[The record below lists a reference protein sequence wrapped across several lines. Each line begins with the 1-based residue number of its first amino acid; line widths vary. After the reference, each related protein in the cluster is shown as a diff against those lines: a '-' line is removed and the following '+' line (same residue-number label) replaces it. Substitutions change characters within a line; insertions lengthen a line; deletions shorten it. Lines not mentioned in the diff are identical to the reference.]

1 MPNGNRQQSSKSSTS
16 SLPCTLPLS
25 IIKVTLTN
33 ISPDGLLH
41 PTVIF
46 TTLWKGP
53 LLWGIENR
61 PSFADNISSHF
72 LIHICKKIQ
81 LAESRSTLTL
91 VRCFFSMFVSGLTQP
106 VGTLAQTDTSMT
118 LPESKRLF
126 DHLIIWSSEI
136 SYNLIILKE
145 LNEKKARLYNIFIKN
160 VYIYMF
166 PFFTLPGSRK
176 DRHQDGSST
185 TKRGSK
191 WLQEKTTKWKSY
203 AEHWALAYT
212 EMREIINWEPIL
224 HKEVLKTDIIIS
236 FLFHHYNVH

>member
-1 MPNGNRQQSSKSSTS
+1 MPNGNRQQSSKSST
-16 SLPCTLPLS
+16 PCTLNLP
-25 IIKVTLTN
+25 IIIVTLTN
-33 ISPDGLLH
+33 LSTDGPLH
-41 PTVIF
+41 PTDIF

-53 LLWGIENR
+53 LLWDIENR

-126 DHLIIWSSEI
+126 DLIIWSSEI

-145 LNEKKARLYNIFIKN
+145 LNEKKARLYNIHLH
-160 VYIYMF
+160 V

-203 AEHWALAYT
+203 AEHWALACT

-224 HKEVLKTDIIIS
+224 HKEVLKTDIIMS
-236 FLFHHYNVH
+236 FLFHHYSVH